1 MQRYGEIR
9 DEVGRAGG
17 GTSTAPEATAALQ
30 PPAAPPRVR
39 TAQFVIPPHE
49 SENEDTAQQQL
60 QEQQQQFE
68 TKGQDMGAD
77 AGKKRAVVVVT
88 LTRIIKSLVT
98 GQAPVTLE
106 MSNTLRK
113 IHKQTKR
120 GTRINHS

>member
-9 DEVGRAGG
+9 DEGARAGEL
-17 GTSTAPEATAALQ
+17 PPKQQQQLQ
-30 PPAAPPRVR
+30 PLAAPPRVR

-49 SENEDTAQQQL
+49 TENEDTAQQQL

-68 TKGQDMGAD
+68 TKGQYMGAD
-77 AGKKRAVVVVT
+77 AGKKGAVVVVT
-88 LTRIIKSLVT
+88 FTRIIKSVVT

-120 GTRINHS
+120 GTRINNS